1 MKRELPKSPILHGC
15 KRSGSGSQNKL
26 YTLLLQR
33 SKSGTHRVAI
43 AKEFQRQIAKLQ
55 REREKLFKKAVR
67 TLKVV
72 NDNYAWDYFM
82 NDQCG
87 YSTFLERLK

>member
-1 MKRELPKSPILHGC
+1 MAAKEVGAGVKT
-15 KRSGSGSQNKL
+15 NF
-26 YTLLLQR
+26 TLCYY
-33 SKSGTHRVAI
+33 SAANPATHRVAI